1 MAGSASVLTDG
12 STLSRLDQK
21 LLILERWLALVSGV
35 AVFSLMIMAVVSVS
49 GRNALNMPL
58 PGYVDWIEQA
68 MPLIAFMGVSYV
80 QRDGGHIRMDILI
93 GQLKG
98 RSLWIAEFT
107 TVFFM
112 LVLMILLVWGSYS
125 HFVRSFNFGAPL
137 WSNDSSIDIGIPI
150 WPAKLLAPVAFSVLC
165 LRLTLQLYAYGGAIR
180 RNDPSPAGAPLIE
193 SAADAA
199 AREAQTVSGADD

>member
-12 STLSRLDQK
+12 SSVSRLDQK
-21 LLILERWLALVSGV
+21 LLILERWLALISGV

-49 GRNALNMPL
+49 GRNAFNMPL
-58 PGYVDWIEQA
+58 PGYVDWIEQV
-68 MPLIAFMGVSYV
+68 MPLIAFMGISYV

-98 RSLWIAEFT
+98 RPLWIAEFI

-112 LVLMILLVWGSYS
+112 LVLMILLLWGSYS

-165 LRLTLQLYAYGGAIR
+165 LRLCLQLYAYGGAIR
-180 RNDPSPAGAPLIE
+180 RNDPSPVAVPLIE
-193 SAADAA
+193 SAAEVA